1 MSMLYPVLPWKM
13 KNLFRFSLI
22 ALVVAFGTL
31 INTDVYAE
39 GENQGNPTIIDKLDQ
54 LIDAEECRD
63 AWDKVLTTDR
73 FELVMNGAAVRDNE
87 TGLVWEQSPDITGG
101 PNSDGLRSWHG
112 AQVYCFQSEVGGRGG
127 WRLPTI
133 AELTSLKDTNPAL
146 PGGPPFSNVQ
156 LLGFNW
162 SVTTSNGI
170 FNRAWLVDFAS
181 GQVGTGPK
189 ADIQSAWCVRGGQGH
204 DAFPE
209 P

>member
-1 MSMLYPVLPWKM
+1 MN
-13 KNLFRFSLI
+13 NLFQVSII
-22 ALVVAFGTL
+22 ALVVALVTSF
-31 INTDVYAE
+31 NTDVYAG

-54 LIDAEECRD
+54 VIDAGECSD

-87 TGLVWEQSPDITGG
+87 TRLVWEQSPDIIGG
-101 PNSDGLRSWHG
+101 ANSDGLRPWRA
-112 AQVYCFQSEVGGRGG
+112 AQLYCFQSEVGGRGG

-156 LLGFNW
+156 LLGFYW
-162 SVTTSNGI
+162 SVTTSNGVY
-170 FNRAWLVDFAS
+170 NRAWLVDFGT

-189 ADIQSAWCVRGGQGH
+189 TTTPGEYVWCVRGGQGH

-209 P
+209 A

>member
-1 MSMLYPVLPWKM
+1 MN
-13 KNLFRFSLI
+13 NLFQVSII
-22 ALVVAFGTL
+22 ALVVALGAL
-31 INTDVYAE
+31 INNDLYA
-39 GENQGNPTIIDKLDQ
+39 GGGNQGNPTIIDKLDQ
-54 LIDAEECRD
+54 VIDAGECSN

-87 TGLVWEQSPDITGG
+87 TCLVWEQSPDIIGG
-101 PNSDGLRSWHG
+101 ANSDGRRTWTE

-133 AELTSLKDTNPAL
+133 AELTSLKDTNTLL
-146 PGGPPFSNVQ
+146 PSGPPFSNVQ
-156 LLGFNW
+156 LQGFYW
-162 SVTTSNGI
+162 SATTSNGN
-170 FNRAWLVDFAS
+170 FSRAWLVNFGT

-189 ADIQSAWCVRGGQGH
+189 NPTPPDPGEYVWCVRGGQGH

>member
-1 MSMLYPVLPWKM
+1 MNK
-13 KNLFRFSLI
+13 LFQVSII
-22 ALVVAFGTL
+22 ALVVALGTL
-31 INTDVYAE
+31 INNDVYAG
-39 GENQGNPTIIDKLDQ
+39 GENRGNPTIIDKLDQ
-54 LIDAEECRD
+54 LIDAGECRD

-73 FELVMNGAAVRDNE
+73 FELVMNGASVRDNE
-87 TGLVWEQSPDITGG
+87 TRLVWEQSPDITGG
-101 PNSDGLRSWHG
+101 ANSDGLRLWRE

-146 PGGPPFSNVQ
+146 PSGPPFSNVQ
-156 LLGFNW
+156 LLGFYW

-170 FNRAWLVDFAS
+170 FNRAWLVNFGS

-189 ADIQSAWCVRGGQGH
+189 ADSQYVWCVRGGQGH

>member
-1 MSMLYPVLPWKM
+1 MNK
-13 KNLFRFSLI
+13 LFQVSII
-22 ALVVAFGTL
+22 ALGTL
-31 INTDVYAE
+31 ISNGVYAE

-54 LIDAEECRD
+54 LIDAGECSD

-73 FELVMNGAAVRDNE
+73 FELVMNGASVRDNE
-87 TGLVWEQSPDITGG
+87 TRLVWEQSPDITGG
-101 PNSDGLRSWHG
+101 ANNDGLRTWRE
-112 AQVYCFQSEVGGRGG
+112 AQLYCFQSEVGGRGG

-133 AELTSLKDTNPAL
+133 EELTSLKDTNSEL

-156 LLGFNW
+156 MGFYW

-170 FNRAWLVDFAS
+170 FNRAWLVNFDS

-189 ADIQSAWCVRGGQGH
+189 ADSQSVWCVRGGQGH